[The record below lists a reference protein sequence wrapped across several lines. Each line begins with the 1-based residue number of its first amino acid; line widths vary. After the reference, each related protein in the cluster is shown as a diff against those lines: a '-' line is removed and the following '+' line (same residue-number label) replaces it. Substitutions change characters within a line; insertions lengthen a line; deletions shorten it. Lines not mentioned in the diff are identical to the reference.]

1 MIEAP
6 ATSAPA
12 VSSRRLRAWTAGS
25 RPADLLLLAAAV
37 IAGSVTR
44 HAVYSRPGV
53 VILAT
58 AVLIAA
64 AAMRAWAPGST
75 RPAGPS
81 RAAVLAALGL
91 AALVQIIKPPYLN
104 VAGATWL
111 LRAGVLTCLAATV
124 AGAVLVALP
133 VSRWAVATCWAAV
146 AGTGVGYLLV
156 VRGSTRPLIDVWA
169 ILQGASLGVV
179 HGHNP
184 YDMVFTGV
192 PAGQVNDYFNYLPV
206 TFLLPVPARLALGDV
221 RYAEAAALLAGMVAL
236 TGWAVHSVN
245 AGGRGGATDISTKQ
259 CRAAHPSPTI
269 SADDP
274 PRGRPPV
281 ALPLAVLAGVL
292 PGALYDV
299 QQAWNETIVA
309 GALVGAAVLL
319 AARRPGWAVA
329 CLAVALGTKQHVALL
344 LPLWACWPGLGPRR
358 AAAGVAGAGLVA
370 LPWLVAAPGRFWAGA
385 VRFFLDLPARA
396 DSLSLWQLLPGPL
409 RTPALLAAVLAGY
422 ALVLRWAPR
431 TPAGLLAGSGL
442 ILAAFDLLNKQSF
455 LNQWLLV
462 AQLLIGGLA
471 LAAAGGHAGQVTASR
486 SGRSAAAAT

>member
-1 MIEAP
+1 VIEAP

-370 LPWLVAAPGRFWAGA
+370 LPWLVADPGRFWAGA
-385 VRFFLDLPARA
+385 VLPRPAGAGRLAVAVAAPAGPAAHARVAGRGAGRLRARA
-396 DSLSLWQLLPGPL
+396 
-409 RTPALLAAVLAGY
+409 ALGAAHAG
-422 ALVLRWAPR
+422 R
-431 TPAGLLAGSGL
+431 
-442 ILAAFDLLNKQSF
+442 
-455 LNQWLLV
+455 
-462 AQLLIGGLA
+462 
-471 LAAAGGHAGQVTASR
+471 AAGRQRPDPGRVRSPEQAELPQPMAAGRPTPHRRLGAGRRGRPRRAGHSFSIGA
-486 SGRSAAAAT
+486 